1 MVTDIV
7 FPEFAEDGDERAK
20 VISWLVE
27 EGQPVEENDE
37 VVELLTDKATFTV
50 LSPAKGTLKILIT
63 PGTEISVNAVMGQVI
78 SD

>member
-27 EGQPVEENDE
+27 EGQAVEENDE

-50 LSPAKGTLKILIT
+50 LSPAKGTVKIKVT